1 MQYNIVCTLSFGFK
15 YIYSIGKGI
24 VNSISSISKA
34 TDSTKKK
41 NVDKFYKLVKKQK
54 KKEEEEMF
62 MPCKVFFII
71 PFFRWLIEESCFSSL
86 TSLVCMIKILK
97 GTGGHQ
103 ALMSKYPQQ
112 FCS

>member
-1 MQYNIVCTLSFGFK
+1 
-15 YIYSIGKGI
+15 
-24 VNSISSISKA
+24 
-34 TDSTKKK
+34 
-41 NVDKFYKLVKKQK
+41 
-54 KKEEEEMF
+54 MF